1 MSGLPEWVEPELA
14 TLTHD
19 RFSDPDWIFER
30 KLDGER
36 CLAFAGAD
44 GVRLLTRNR
53 KDVTTTFP
61 EVAAALAEQHPAGLV
76 VDGEIVAFDGE
87 QTRFE
92 RLQRRLGVVR
102 PSADLLRGFPVVY
115 CVFDVLFAEGRDVRG
130 LPLLERKAVLSRS
143 LTDARALWATEHRAR
158 DGEAFYAQACRDG
171 WEGLI
176 AKRADAPY
184 RAGRTRDW
192 LKFKCLAGQE
202 FVVGGWTDPQRS
214 RIGLGALLLGY
225 TDADGDLVYA
235 GKVGTGFDTRTLREL
250 AARLAGMERS
260 DPPFGK
266 GRPPT
271 RGVHW
276 AEPRLVAQIAF
287 AEWTA
292 DGQLRQPRF
301 QGLRDDKDP
310 KDVVREDP
318 GTSSPPSG

>member
-1 MSGLPEWVEPELA
+1 MRPLPEWVDPELA

-19 RFSDPDWIFER
+19 RFSDPGWIFER

-36 CLAFAGAD
+36 CLAFADAS

-53 KDVTTTFP
+53 KEVTTTFP
-61 EVAAALAEQHPAGLV
+61 EVAAALAERRTADLI
-76 VDGEIVAFDGE
+76 VDGEIVAFDGDR
-87 QTRFE
+87 TRFE

-102 PSADLLRGFPVVY
+102 PSDDLLREFPVVY
-115 CVFDVLFAEGRDVRG
+115 SVFDVLWADGRDVRE
-130 LPLLERKAVLSRS
+130 LPLLARKDVLARS
-143 LTDARALWATEHRAR
+143 LSFAGPVQFTEHRER
-158 DGEAFYAQACRDG
+158 DGEVFYAEACRSG
-171 WEGLI
+171 WEGLV

-192 LKFKCLAGQE
+192 LKFKCLNAQE

-225 TDADGDLVYA
+225 VDADGGLAYA
-235 GKVGTGFDTRTLREL
+235 GKVGTGFDTQMLRDL
-250 AARLAGMERS
+250 AARLAGLERPTS
-260 DPPFGK
+260 PFRT
-266 GRPPT
+266 GRVPG

-287 AEWTA
+287 AEWTD

-310 KDVVREDP
+310 RDVVREVA
-318 GTSSPPSG
+318 T

>member
-1 MSGLPEWVEPELA
+1 VSLPEWVDPELA

-19 RFSDPDWIFER
+19 RFSDPAWIFER

-36 CLAFAGAD
+36 CLAFADGA
-44 GVRLLTRNR
+44 GVRLLTRNQ

-61 EVAAALAEQHPAGLV
+61 EVAGALPKTGLI
-76 VDGEIVAFDGE
+76 VDGEIVAFDGD

-102 PSADLLRGFPVVY
+102 PSAELLGRHPVVY
-115 CVFDVLFAEGRDVRG
+115 CVFDVLFADGRDVRE
-130 LPLLERKAVLSRS
+130 LPLLERKAL
-143 LTDARALWATEHRAR
+143 LAEKLAFEGPLQFTEHRER
-158 DGEAFYAQACRDG
+158 DGEAFYAEACRAG
-171 WEGLI
+171 WEGLV

-192 LKFKCLAGQE
+192 LKFKCLSGQE

-214 RIGLGALLLGY
+214 RIGFGALLLGY
-225 TDADGDLVYA
+225 VKDGGLAYA
-235 GKVGTGFDTRTLREL
+235 GKVGTGFDTQTLRDL
-250 AARLAGMERS
+250 AARLVTIERPTS
-260 DPPFGK
+260 PFTSGK
-266 GRPPT
+266 TPN

-276 AEPRLVAQIAF
+276 AEPRLVAQIGF
-287 AEWTA
+287 AEWTN

-310 KDVVREDP
+310 KDVVREVP
-318 GTSSPPSG
+318 T